1 MLGLGIV
8 FLFLCLEP
16 HNGIQLDS
24 LRCIESCSY
33 LREHFPGSQAKFIYV
48 RLLGEVSIPAENSC
62 LLGLGLPD
70 SSRLL
75 TLVTQA

>member
-1 MLGLGIV
+1 MFGLGIV

-16 HNGIQLDS
+16 HNGKQLGS
-24 LRCIESCSY
+24 LRCTESFRY
-33 LREHFPGSQAKFIYV
+33 LREHIPGSQADFIDV
-48 RLLGEVSIPAENSC
+48 HLRGKVGVPAEDSC

-75 TLVTQA
+75 TLVT